1 MEFII
6 GFLAGYM
13 LTWPAFIVLCILGI
27 IFEANEAHGWAVFV
41 GLITATVAYFFFA
54 LSLTAIALYVAAYF
68 AVGFM
73 WSFWRY
79 KRHCDKIV
87 DAYKDSKNQRDKDSA
102 IEYMRP
108 TRMLNKITTWV
119 IVWPFSMIENLVGD
133 IINVIQSAI
142 TKFFKGVYTRIFD
155 SAASKLAAPV
165 VTTAE

>member
-27 IFEANEAHGWAVFV
+27 ILEANEEHGWAVFI
-41 GLITATVAYFFFA
+41 GLVTATVAYFFFA

-87 DAYKDSKNQRDKDSA
+87 ETYKDSTNQRDKDSA

-142 TKFFKGVYTRIFD
+142 TKFFKGIYTRIFD
-155 SAASKLAAPV
+155 SAASKLAAPTV
-165 VTTAE
+165 AASE